1 MTKQSLG
8 IAGGGQLGLMLTE
21 AAHRLG
27 LNVTVLAPTPESP
40 AGQVADRQIVG
51 DFADPAALFQL
62 ASAADVLTFEIESA
76 HAGALSDIAAQ
87 KPDRVHPLPRTLTI
101 IHDKLRQKEFLARAE
116 IPVADFAAVKAAKSL
131 RDAAGRWGY
140 PLVLKTRYGGYDG
153 RGNTLIASSQDIAPA
168 LERLAGKKLYV
179 EKFVP
184 FVKELA
190 VIAARTREGETA
202 VYPVVETIHR
212 HHICHM
218 VIAPAPVSPEVQA
231 QARRLAE
238 RVLSVFGGTGVFG
251 IEMFLTSEGD
261 VLVNE
266 VAPRVHNSGHFTIEA
281 CTTSQFEQ
289 HVRAVAGLPLGKA
302 DMKVPAAVM
311 INILADRTGLAKPRG
326 VEQAESLGDVTVHI
340 YGKKEARPERKMGHI
355 TVCAQ
360 TVEEAVA
367 KAKAARVCIS
377 I

>member
-1 MTKQSLG
+1 LVLDYFMPYEVLGDNPFTKEV
-8 IAGGGQLGLMLTE
+8 E
-21 AAHRLG
+21 APVPYPLAVRV
-27 LNVTVLAPTPESP
+27 LNV
-40 AGQVADRQIVG
+40 GYG
-51 DFADPAALFQL
+51 
-62 ASAADVLTFEIESA
+62 SAASLKIDSA
-76 HAGALSDIAAQ
+76 QPKIVSNAQ
-87 KPDRVHPLPRTLTI
+87 GLLIDF
-101 IHDKLRQKEFLARAE
+101 KLL
-116 IPVADFAAVKAAKSL
+116 
-131 RDAAGRWGY
+131 G
-140 PLVLKTRYGGYDG
+140 
-153 RGNTLIASSQDIAPA
+153 SS
-168 LERLAGKKLYV
+168 
-179 EKFVP
+179 
-184 FVKELA
+184 
-190 VIAARTREGETA
+190 
-202 VYPVVETIHR
+202 
-212 HHICHM
+212 